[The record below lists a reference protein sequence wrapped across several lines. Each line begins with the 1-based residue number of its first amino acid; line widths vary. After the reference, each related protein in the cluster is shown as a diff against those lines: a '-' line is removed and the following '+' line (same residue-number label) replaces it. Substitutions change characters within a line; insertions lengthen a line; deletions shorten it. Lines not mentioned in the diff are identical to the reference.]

1 MYPNIILQFVMEQK
15 SEVFYMFSVYA
26 LKEHHG
32 RADTHEHLLTT
43 ELLFVQKT
51 CYIIKHTYQHSPTS
65 MYSCSTLLDKSNAR
79 LRASSRDK
87 SLVGVEMARD
97 FGLLRFGVTDNNR
110 SQQTNIQTGT
120 QWYYSLL
127 CRYYV
132 CEFGLVQADRKS
144 I

>member
-1 MYPNIILQFVMEQK
+1 
-15 SEVFYMFSVYA
+15 MFSVYA
-26 LKEHHG
+26 LKEYHG
-32 RADTHEHLLTT
+32 RTDTHEHLLTT

-51 CYIIKHTYQHSPTS
+51 CHIIKHTYQHSPTS

-97 FGLLRFGVTDNNR
+97 FGLLRFGVTDNR

-120 QWYYSLL
+120 QWYYCAF
-127 CRYYV
+127 CRYYF
-132 CEFGLVQADRKS
+132 CESGLVQVEWKS